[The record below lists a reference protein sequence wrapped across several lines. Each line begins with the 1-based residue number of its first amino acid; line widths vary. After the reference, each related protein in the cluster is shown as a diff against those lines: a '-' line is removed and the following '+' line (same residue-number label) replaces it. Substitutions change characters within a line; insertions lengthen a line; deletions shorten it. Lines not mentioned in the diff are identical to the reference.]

1 MLTIPADLV
10 LELYTVCF
18 IFVVHMHHVTL
29 IKYDRPIMAL
39 MYYLID
45 LFLVF
50 YMCKLLYFSVE
61 NG

>member
-10 LELYTVCF
+10 LELYYVCF
-18 IFVVHMHHVTL
+18 IFLVHMHHVTL

-50 YMCKLLYFSVE
+50 YICKLQYFSVE